1 MSVRITHHGEFV
13 RESHILPAKYTSN
26 GATNKG
32 PCDVKYHTRS
42 CSFFRYVLFT
52 NNTSS
57 SSRHCHGSHRAR
69 RVGETPLHHGP
80 VAEAIGSLERFGAHN
95 RRSPSISRGKPVYRR
110 DALAAPH
117 HGNLL
122 TSLTLRPAQGEQCF
136 LYKRIGRLKG

>member
-1 MSVRITHHGEFV
+1 MCMPSEYFV
-13 RESHILPAKYTSN
+13 QNASKST
-26 GATNKG
+26 TNKG
-32 PCDVKYHTRS
+32 PCSVKYHTRS

-69 RVGETPLHHGP
+69 RVGETPLHHGL

-122 TSLTLRPAQGEQCF
+122 TSLTLTPGLRPAQGEQCF